1 MYGGIEA
8 GGTTWRCAVGDGSG
22 EVHQMESFPTT
33 SPEETISRAVGYFVE
48 AGKVDAIGVGCF
60 GPVDVRPDSPGWG
73 QITTTPKPG
82 WSNVDVV
89 GRLAAELDVPF
100 AFDTDVNVA
109 ALGESRWGAAIGR
122 ETFCYVTVGT
132 GIGAGVIA
140 NGKLLHG
147 LVHPEL
153 GHIRIPHDRERDPF
167 GGTCPYHGDCL
178 EGLASGEAVRQRWGR
193 RGEELL
199 VKPEVWKLEAEYL
212 ALGLVNV
219 ICTICPELIIVGGG
233 VARGPQLL
241 PLVREKLN
249 ELLAG
254 YLDVDQ
260 LNGGLD
266 EYVVTPALGELAGV
280 TGAAELARSQVLG
293 ATR

>member
-1 MYGGIEA
+1 
-8 GGTTWRCAVGDGSG
+8 
-22 EVHQMESFPTT
+22 
-33 SPEETISRAVGYFVE
+33 
-48 AGKVDAIGVGCF
+48 
-60 GPVDVRPDSPGWG
+60 
-73 QITTTPKPG
+73 
-82 WSNVDVV
+82 
-89 GRLAAELDVPF
+89 
-100 AFDTDVNVA
+100 
-109 ALGESRWGAAIGR
+109 
-122 ETFCYVTVGT
+122 VTVGT